1 MMAQGNAQ
9 ADPDEFDRR
18 RRRAMWSM
26 PSGLYLLGS
35 RAGGEANL
43 MTINW
48 VTQVASDPKLVGVAV
63 ETAAVTHRLVS
74 EGGAFTV
81 SVLFRSDRAVVRKFV
96 RPAELDDVAGTLN
109 GFEFITART
118 GAPVF
123 AGAAAWLDC
132 EVRHRVD
139 LGSHTFFVGEVV
151 DCAAPA
157 EDDAEVLRME
167 DTKMNYGG

>member
-1 MMAQGNAQ
+1 MTDGGDRT
-9 ADPDEFDRR
+9 DPDEFDRR
-18 RRRAMWSM
+18 RRRAMWAM

-35 RAGGEANL
+35 RAGEESNL

-48 VTQVASDPKLVGVAV
+48 VTQVASDPKLVGVSV

-74 EGGAFTV
+74 EGAAFTV
-81 SVLFRSDRAVVRKFV
+81 CVLHRSDRAVVRKFV
-96 RPAELDDVAGTLN
+96 RPAQRDDVTGALN
-109 GFEFITART
+109 GFDVFAART

-123 AGAAAWLDC
+123 AGSAAWLDC
-132 EVRHRVD
+132 EVRHRLD

-157 EDDAEVLRME
+157 EGDTEVLRME